1 MTQTVRR
8 LKPAEINRMDR
19 DAFVRL
25 FGRLYE
31 RSPWVAEE
39 AWELRPFGGI
49 DDLHRGMQEIVNG
62 SDGGRRMKLIRCH
75 PDLAGKAAVAGD
87 LTSSSM
93 AEQASAALDQCTPQE
108 FEQFQRLNRDYKKK
122 FGFPFIM
129 AVRGSTRMDI
139 LEAFSE
145 RIGNS
150 RETELANCLRAVECI
165 AYLRL
170 KDLVAE

>member
-1 MTQTVRR
+1 
-8 LKPAEINRMDR
+8 
-19 DAFVRL
+19 
-25 FGRLYE
+25 
-31 RSPWVAEE
+31 
-39 AWELRPFGGI
+39 
-49 DDLHRGMQEIVNG
+49 
-62 SDGGRRMKLIRCH
+62 MKLIRCH

-108 FEQFQRLNRDYKKK
+108 FEQFQCLNRDYKKK